1 GVLLS
6 SFYDV
11 GAALAPLF
19 IIFWALSNF
28 AGPVLLGHFF
38 DSVGRK
44 PMITLAYLGSA
55 LVTLPLAWVF
65 LSQAGGL
72 AAFMILLVV
81 TFFLASSGASAAYLT
96 VSELF
101 PMETR
106 ALVIA
111 FFYAVGTAAG
121 GIVGPLLFGTLI
133 DTGERMPVAVGFHIA
148 AAVMSLGGLAELL
161 FGVRAEGR
169 NLEDLATALT
179 AEDADAADGPRST
192 SGPAGGPG
200 PDGSRTGGGSG
211 PSQGRA

>member
-1 GVLLS
+1 RLR
-6 SFYDV
+6 
-11 GAALAPLF
+11 ALPSRSLHD
-19 IIFWALSNF
+19 ALPTS
-28 AGPVLLGHFF
+28 VLLGHFF

-72 AAFMILLVV
+72 AAFMILRVV

-96 VSELF
+96 VIEIF

-106 ALVIA
+106 ARAIA
-111 FFYAVGTAAG
+111 FFYAVVTAAG

-133 DTGERMPVAVGFHIA
+133 APGGRFPAAVGFLGA

-169 NLEDLATALT
+169 NLEDLATPLT
-179 AEDADAADGPRST
+179 AEDADAAAGDGTGGS
-192 SGPAGGPG
+192 SGPPGNSGAGGKRADGG
-200 PDGSRTGGGSG
+200 P
-211 PSQGRA
+211 